1 MTEIIPFKGLL
12 YDPQK
17 ASLRDVTA
25 PPYDV
30 ICQEEKEHLYN
41 RSPYNIVRVD
51 FGKEFDK
58 DDDRCNK
65 YTRAVETLRQWTG
78 SGILR
83 YEEEPAF
90 YLYEADYPD
99 KTDKAGRKAM
109 RGVFAAVRLVDLG
122 KGVYPH
128 EATRKKAK
136 TDRLNLLQSC
146 CAHISPIFSLYNNP
160 DRPLSHLLDGVM
172 AGNAAHFSFTSD
184 DGIHHRFWIIKDK
197 EKISAIQEGINGRK
211 IFIADGH
218 HRYETSL
225 EYKRQIEEAG
235 IRNINAGYTLMF
247 LANIA
252 DGDITILPTH
262 RLARELPG
270 DALGLLRP
278 YFDVRR
284 LPAGMDIRQA
294 IAGKRHTFG
303 LYLGREEGG
312 YELIYQGGPYRD
324 QNEIDVIILH
334 DLIFDSVYNIK
345 EFAYGMDVDRIMG
358 QVDAGEF
365 KAAFLL
371 NPTQVS
377 DVERVAGEGRRMPS
391 KSTFFYP
398 KIPTGLVITDLH
410 KL

>member
-1 MTEIIPFKGLL
+1 MTEIIPFRGLL

-30 ICQEEKEHLYN
+30 ISQEDKEQLYN
-41 RSPYNIVRVD
+41 RSPHNIVRVD
-51 FGKEFDK
+51 FGKELDT
-58 DDDRCNK
+58 DDDHCNK
-65 YTRAVETLRQWTG
+65 YTRAIETLRQWIG

-99 KTDKAGRKAM
+99 KGQRKAM
-109 RGVFAAVRLVDLG
+109 RGIFAAVKLVELG

-128 EATRKKAK
+128 EATRRKAK
-136 TDRLNLLQSC
+136 TDRLNLLHAC

-160 DRPLSHLLDGVM
+160 DQALSNLLDGVM
-172 AGNAAHFSFTSD
+172 AGSAPYFSFTSD
-184 DGIHHRFWIIKDK
+184 DDIHHRFWIVRDK
-197 EKISAIQEGINGRK
+197 EEVSAIRQGIDGRK

-235 IRNINAGYTLMF
+235 LGDINAGYTLMF
-247 LANIA
+247 LVNIA
-252 DGDITILPTH
+252 EGGLTILPTH
-262 RLARELPG
+262 RLVKELPG
-270 DALGLLRP
+270 DPLGLLRRH
-278 YFDVRR
+278 FDVRR
-284 LPAGMDIRQA
+284 LPDGMDIRQA
-294 IAGKRHTFG
+294 IAGRRHTFG
-303 LYLGREEGG
+303 LYLGREAGG
-312 YELIYQGGPYRD
+312 YELTYLGGPYSG

-334 DLIFDSVYNIK
+334 ELIFDSVYNIG